1 MNYVI
6 HLLIILQ
13 IYIILS
19 LSLNLKTG
27 FTGLLSLCQAAF
39 YGTGAYLTTILMVDY
54 GLNFFIALLLAIILN
69 VLLNAT
75 ITTWLAG
82 RLRNLYFTLATIALQ
97 IVFFG
102 VVYNWQKLT
111 RGPFGISGIPKP
123 EVAGFVFNTPL
134 QFFILTLIFT
144 VLTIFFFWK
153 FAKTP
158 LCRMFECTRDDEV
171 WLTVLGK
178 RPAYFKFVSI
188 SITVI
193 FATIAG
199 TLYATYMSYIDPTS
213 FTLDESILILTII
226 LVGGTGN
233 ILGPVSGAV
242 IYVLLP
248 EVLRFV
254 NMPDAIAANA
264 RMIIYALILI
274 LIVRFKPNG
283 LFGKFEIRG

>member
-1 MNYVI
+1 MNYII
-6 HLLIILQ
+6 HILIILQ

-39 YGTGAYLTTILMVDY
+39 YGTGAYLTTLLMVDK
-54 GLNFFIALLLAIILN
+54 GLNFFIALILAIFIN
-69 VLLNAT
+69 IALNAT

-111 RGPFGISGIPKP
+111 HGPFGIPGIPRP
-123 EVAGFVFNTPL
+123 EIAGFTFGTPM
-134 QFFILTLIFT
+134 QFFFLTLFFT
-144 VLTIFFFWK
+144 VLTISFFFW
-153 FAKTP
+153 FAETP
-158 LCRMFECTRDDEV
+158 LCKLLECTRDDEV

-188 SITVI
+188 SITVV

-199 TLYATYMSYIDPTS
+199 ALYSTYMSYIDPTS

-233 ILGPVSGAV
+233 IIGPVSGAL

-248 EVLRFV
+248 EALRFV
-254 NMPDAIAANA
+254 NMPDSIAANT
-264 RMIIYALILI
+264 RMIIFAIILI
-274 LIVRFKPNG
+274 LVVRFKPNG

>member
-1 MNYVI
+1 MNYFI
-6 HLLIILQ
+6 HLLILLQ

-39 YGTGAYLTTILMVDY
+39 YGTGAYITTMLMVDK
-54 GLNFFIALLLAIILN
+54 GLNFFIALIIAIVIN
-69 VLLNAT
+69 ITINASL
-75 ITTWLAG
+75 TTWLAG
-82 RLRNLYFTLATIALQ
+82 KLRNLYFSLATIALQ

-102 VVYNWQKLT
+102 VVYNWQSLT

-123 EVAGFVFNTPL
+123 TFIDFTFNSPL
-134 QFFILTLIFT
+134 QFFFLTLFFT
-144 VLTIFFFWK
+144 VFTIMFFKWFN
-153 FAKTP
+153 KTQFS
-158 LCRMFECTRDDEV
+158 LLLKCTRDDEI
-171 WLTVLGK
+171 WMRVLGK
-178 RPAYFKFVSI
+178 RPTYYKFISI
-188 SITVI
+188 SISI
-193 FATIAG
+193 FFATIAG
-199 TLYATYMSYIDPTS
+199 SLYATYMSYIDPSS

-233 ILGPVSGAV
+233 IIGPISGAI

-248 EVLRFV
+248 EILRFLSL
-254 NMPDAIAANA
+254 PDSMAANM